1 MKPALLLLMGAALH
15 YGWGLFPA
23 EHQADMWNAS
33 GAIVR
38 AILLLIVVWHIRS
51 RAVLLIAAWF
61 LAEEAMVAVC
71 SLAYI
76 AQPWQVLPGQAQCSA
91 LLSYDLGKLG
101 LAAITLLLLCLP
113 DKVDR
118 VCK

>member
-23 EHQADMWNAS
+23 EHQADVWNAS

-51 RAVLLIAAWF
+51 RAVLLIAAWWI
-61 LAEEAMVAVC
+61 AEEAMVAVC

-76 AQPWQVLPGQAQCSA
+76 AQPWPVMPGQAQCSA
-91 LLSYDLGKLG
+91 LLSYDLGKIG

-113 DKVDR
+113 ARVDR
-118 VCK
+118 VRK